1 MTQQLEIG
9 KDYRFA
15 FVGGGSEA
23 TKRGEKMVYKGNDT
37 WEATNEKG
45 QTMTAVSAK
54 TTASALEYIN
64 RPSVMMGSIARRR

>member
-1 MTQQLEIG
+1 MTKQLEIG

-23 TKRGEKMVYKGNDT
+23 TKRGEKMIYKGEDA

-45 QTMTAVSAK
+45 QTMTATSPK
-54 TTASALEYIN
+54 MTASAIEYIN
-64 RPSVMMGSIARRR
+64 RPSVIMGR